1 MRSYRKEL
9 WFTLPKRMEF
19 VNITRDVGACMKESG
34 TRAGLCPV
42 KTKESVFPLG
52 SSRSN

>member
-9 WFTLPKRMEF
+9 WFPIPKRMEF
-19 VNITRDVGACMKESG
+19 VNITRDVDACLKESG
-34 TRAGLCPV
+34 IREGLCLV